1 MLYREVFGRGSDRIL
16 KLHGEVLVFSVL
28 HDNDRII
35 IYGHF
40 AVAEPDFP
48 EGLKYYRYPIVI
60 LSFIARGGVEIYKAY
75 NFLLNVYAPV
85 HRQRIKDAVEKLPRP
100 SEKTG
105 LSFATSEMFLN
116 ELDLQQDSQKMYRA
130 TVLVENLVS
139 LPVTCRR
146 KRWPRSESICK
157 DRGRRANRIMSDRS
171 GKTPS

>member
-16 KLHGEVLVFSVL
+16 KLYGEVLVFSML
-28 HDNDRII
+28 HDNDRIF

-40 AVAEPDFP
+40 AVAKPDFP
-48 EGLKYYRYPIVI
+48 KGLKYYRYPIVI
-60 LSFIARGGVEIYKAY
+60 LSFITRGGVDMYKAF
-75 NFLLNVYAPV
+75 NFILNVYAPV
-85 HRQRIKDAVEKLPRP
+85 HRKRIKDAVEKLPRP

-105 LSFATSEMFLN
+105 LSFATSEMFPN
-116 ELDLQQDSQKMYRA
+116 ELDSQQDSQKMLQGDSA
-130 TVLVENLVS
+130 
-139 LPVTCRR
+139 CRKPSEPASNSQK